1 MKMYTW
7 ALLEVLLAATAVD
20 SVPVAS
26 PAEHLGSGA
35 VGSVT
40 SPAEHLGSGAVGIVA
55 RLRGNFR
62 TPLQS
67 DAATNTTSTRCGVA
81 IGQDARGSIRL
92 AGRRAFSMSNFPAES
107 LAQIEHYMSRVVGG
121 ACEKNETKATGKAT
135 VCRKNETKAIGKA
148 TDIFGG
154 GGLGH
159 DLAPPWNLAGWSG
172 KSWGISIVAAMQ
184 LIAEARL
191 QPLQIPLSEV
201 CQKGMADRDH
211 MWRFTAAPESGQVNL
226 RVDATQIET
235 TCGVKLTESRCGHL
249 CLDAPVIVVKTTQN
263 PCQARYRVID
273 GAHRLCVLVATMLA
287 GAGTNTDRSGRQ
299 VHLGSVGYA
308 VPTVPAFVLSEADV
322 MEGSYNLLRWDVC
335 HKDAPSDAARHH
347 DKTLDQEYRREHA
360 DVPSIHEVYPAHPK
374 LGWSQDERLCRAIK
388 KVRDEQGDLSNIKR
402 QMDVIKALEE
412 EKVKLCKEE
421 ERLSHETEKLSQRVN
436 ATETRGEKTMDLGVG
451 AAGGSRLRQGE
462 QHDLSMIKQLGER
475 LSKITKKQR
484 GLLHQMLEKLSKK
497 QAPRK

>member
-1 MKMYTW
+1 MYMW

-35 VGSVT
+35 VG
-40 SPAEHLGSGAVGIVA
+40 IV
-55 RLRGNFR
+55 FR

-92 AGRRAFSMSNFPAES
+92 AGRRDFSMSNFPAET
-107 LAQIEHYMSRVVGG
+107 LAQIEHYMSRVVGS

-135 VCRKNETKAIGKA
+135 VCRQNETKAIGKA

-154 GGLGH
+154 GGLKH
-159 DLAPPWNLAGWSG
+159 DLGPPWNLAGWSG

-201 CQKGMADRDH
+201 CQKGMANRDH
-211 MWRFTAAPESGQVNL
+211 MWRFTAPAPESGQVNL

-322 MEGSYNLLRWDVC
+322 MEGNYNLLRWDVC
-335 HKDAPSDAARHH
+335 HKDAPSDAAQHH
-347 DKTLDQEYRREHA
+347 DKKLDQEYRREHA

-475 LSKITKKQR
+475 LSKITQKQR